1 MNTSAKTTNPW
12 PTASND
18 RYEVI
23 RRRAEEIYIRNGRIP
38 GHDLANWAQ
47 AEREITLEA
56 TTEAAAT
63 VRRTAI
69 VVRVNGAEF
78 VGEYDHAAAES
89 YKPGEFA
96 AHASVS
102 VHFHGNKM
110 FILRPNGKVLE
121 TSIVKTGA
129 SRASNNPAST
139 SPAFGK

>member
-1 MNTSAKTTNPW
+1 MNVSANTTNPW
-12 PTASND
+12 PIASRD
-18 RYEVI
+18 RYEAI
-23 RRRAEEIYIRNGRIP
+23 RRRAEEIYIRNGSIP

-56 TTEAAAT
+56 AT

-69 VVRVNGAEF
+69 VVQVNGTEF
-78 VGEYDHAAAES
+78 VGEYNPASADG

-96 AHASVS
+96 ARAAVS

-121 TSIVKTGA
+121 TTIVKTGA
-129 SRASNNPAST
+129 SR
-139 SPAFGK
+139 